1 MTTGNFRPRG
11 LMVALMAASLSCK
24 ILGAQESEEP
34 KFTTPPRPRA
44 SVRDELTISFSSGN
58 MELDIR
64 KAYLADE
71 AQLFT
76 ALYEGLFSYHPS
88 TMSPVPALA
97 ADWEVSEDKK
107 QWTFTI
113 RSDAKYWNGDPVTAE
128 DFRAA
133 WISQLSPARESP
145 YSSLFDIIVGAR
157 NYRLG
162 RQRDA
167 ARVGIEAPDSQTLI
181 VRLTAPASFF
191 PSMLCHHSFS
201 PIHPSMLDKKDWSRE
216 PPISNGPFRIQE
228 QDSSRIVMLKN
239 AQYWDAANVALKKL
253 TARFTKDADEAS
265 LLWNSGEVRWII
277 GDVNLDTL
285 IDSSGISFN
294 AMFATHYYFFR
305 SANAPWNDYRVRR
318 ALSLALPWEEIR
330 SIYALPADTLVYPI
344 SGYPEVN
351 GLDTTDPEESV
362 RLLIEAG
369 FPQGLGLPE
378 LVIKITPSQDAE
390 RIAGLMTSAWAAL
403 GVKTRVQV
411 VSYNQYF
418 DAVKQNDY
426 TIAFSTWIGDF
437 PDPYTFL
444 QMWRRDSNLNDA
456 KYNDADYEKLMEKAM
471 NEEGEQRLQTLAQAE
486 ELLLDR
492 GVVLPIYYYPALN
505 IVDTDELNGWYP
517 NALDIHPFKYLAFR
531 SLRPL
536 PGVAMLPR

>member
-1 MTTGNFRPRG
+1 
-11 LMVALMAASLSCK
+11 MVAFIVAFLSCK

-34 KFTTPPRPRA
+34 KLTTPPRPRA
-44 SVRDELTISFSSGN
+44 TVRDELTISFSSGD
-58 MELDIR
+58 MELDTR

-76 ALYEGLFSYHPS
+76 ALYEGLFSYHPY

-97 ADWEVSEDKK
+97 DHWEVSEDKK
-107 QWTFTI
+107 QWTFTL
-113 RSDAKYWNGDPVTAE
+113 RSDAKYWNGDPVVAE
-128 DFRAA
+128 DFRSA
-133 WISQLSPARESP
+133 WLSLLSPARESP

-162 RQRDA
+162 RQRDTS
-167 ARVGIEAPDSQTLI
+167 RVGIEAPDAQTLI

-201 PIHPSMLDKKDWSRE
+201 PIHPSMLDKKNWSRE
-216 PPISNGPFRIQE
+216 PPVSNGPFRIQE
-228 QDSSRIVMLKN
+228 LDNSRIVMVKN
-239 AQYWDAANVALKKL
+239 EQYWDAQNVALKKL

-294 AMFATHYYFFR
+294 AMFATHYYFIR
-305 SANAPWNDYRVRR
+305 SASAPWNDYRVRR
-318 ALSLALPWEEIR
+318 ALNLALPWEEIR
-330 SIYALPADTLVYPI
+330 SVYALPAETLVYPI

-351 GLDTTDPEESV
+351 GLDTTDPEESA
-362 RLLIEAG
+362 RLLLEAG
-369 FPQGLGLPE
+369 FPHGVGLPE
-378 LVIKITPSQDAE
+378 LVIQITPSQDAA
-390 RIAGLMTSAWAAL
+390 RIVGLMTRAWTTL

-411 VSYNQYF
+411 VPYDQYF

-456 KYNDADYEKLMEKAM
+456 KYNDADYEKLMERAM
-471 NEEGEQRLQTLAQAE
+471 NEEGEQRLQTLAEAE
-486 ELLLDR
+486 ELLLNR

-505 IVDTDELNGWYP
+505 IVDTDELNGWYA

-536 PGVAMLPR
+536 PGVAMLP

>member
-1 MTTGNFRPRG
+1 
-11 LMVALMAASLSCK
+11 MVALIVAFLSCE

-34 KFTTPPRPRA
+34 KLTTPPRPRA
-44 SVRDELTISFSSGN
+44 TVRDELTISFSSGN

-76 ALYEGLFSYHPS
+76 ALYEGLFSYHPY

-97 ADWEVSEDKK
+97 DHWEVSEDKK

-113 RSDAKYWNGDPVTAE
+113 RNDAKYWNGDPVTAE
-128 DFRAA
+128 DFRTA
-133 WISQLSPARESP
+133 WLSLLSPARESP

-167 ARVGIEAPDSQTLI
+167 SRVGIEAPDAQTLI

-201 PIHPSMLDKKDWSRE
+201 PIHPSMLDKKNWNRE

-228 QDSSRIVMLKN
+228 QDSSRIVMVKN
-239 AQYWDAANVALKKL
+239 DQYWDAENVALKKL
-253 TARFTKDADEAS
+253 TARFAKDADEAS

-277 GDVNLDTL
+277 GNVNLDTL
-285 IDSSGISFN
+285 VDSSGISFN
-294 AMFATHYYFFR
+294 AMFATHYYFIR
-305 SANAPWNDYRVRR
+305 SVSAPWNDYRVRR

-330 SIYALPADTLVYPI
+330 SIYALPAGTLVYPI
-344 SGYPEVN
+344 PGYPEVDD
-351 GLDTTDPEESV
+351 LDTTDPEESA
-362 RLLIEAG
+362 RLLGEAG
-369 FPQGLGLPE
+369 FPQGVGLPE
-378 LVIKITPSQDAE
+378 LVIKITPSQDAA
-390 RIAGLMTSAWAAL
+390 RIVEFMTSAWTAL

-411 VSYNQYF
+411 VPYDQYF
-418 DAVKQNDY
+418 GAVKQNDY

-471 NEEGEQRLQTLAQAE
+471 NEEGEQRLQTLAEAE
-486 ELLLDR
+486 KLLLDR

-517 NALDIHPFKYLAFR
+517 NALDIHPFKYLVFR